1 MHSHLTQRTPIGRAV
16 GIGAVLSLVVG
27 VILLA
32 FAWPSVTAEP
42 KDLPVGVV
50 GPDASVAQVEERVA
64 DEAGGAIAL
73 ERYDDRDAAVT
84 AIEAR
89 EAYGAIVLG
98 AAPTDGPEVL
108 IATAASPA
116 VAQQLRGLAAELQA
130 GIDEQL
136 RAALPAQLRQVL
148 EAAVTAAVAQATG
161 QAGADAPSAPSVP
174 ELPSVTVTVT
184 DVVPLAET
192 DPTGT
197 GLAVAMFPLVLGGM
211 LGGIAV
217 SLVVI
222 GAMRR
227 VAAVVAYSVAGGLL
241 LTGILQGWFGA
252 LQGDYWLNASAIALA
267 LAAIAAPITGL
278 VALMGRAG
286 IGVGAVLFVL
296 VANPISAATVPVQFL
311 ATPWGVI
318 GQWFP
323 PGAAATLLRDLSY
336 FPDAPMAFSWL
347 VLAAW
352 AAGGILLSLV
362 GHFRTAGGAENDTE
376 AAHADEELAAAETH
390 AEAPAGAP
398 VDAPA
403 DGESGRPAG
412 RDAAPVG

>member
-1 MHSHLTQRTPIGRAV
+1 MSSHTTHRTPIGRAI

-50 GPDASVAQVEERVA
+50 GPDAAVTQVEERVA
-64 DEAGGAIAL
+64 DEAEGAIAL
-73 ERYDDRDAAVT
+73 ERYDDRDAAVA
-84 AIEAR
+84 AIRTR

-98 AAPTDGPEVL
+98 DAPTDAPEVL

-116 VAQQLRGLAAELQA
+116 VAQNLRGLAAELQA
-130 GIDEQL
+130 GIDEQV
-136 RAALPAQLRQVL
+136 RAALPGQLQQVL
-148 EAAVTAAVAQATG
+148 ADAVQAAVAQATG
-161 QAGADAPSAPSVP
+161 QGGGTQPGTPSVP
-174 ELPSVTVTVT
+174 EFPTVTVTVT
-184 DVVPLAET
+184 DVVPLADS
-192 DPTGT
+192 DPTGS

-211 LGGIAV
+211 LGGIAI
-217 SLVVI
+217 SLAVI

-227 VAAVVAYSVAGGLL
+227 VAAVTAYAVAGGLVL
-241 LTGILQGWFGA
+241 AGILQGWFGA
-252 LQGDYWLNASAIALA
+252 LQGDYWLNAAAISLA

-296 VANPISAATVPVQFL
+296 VANPISAAAVPVQFL
-311 ATPWGVI
+311 AEPWGAI

-336 FPDAPMAFSWL
+336 FPDAPTAFPWL

-352 AAGGILLSLV
+352 AAGGILLSLI
-362 GHFRTAGGAENDTE
+362 GHFRTAGGAEPDAE
-376 AAHADEELAAAETH
+376 AAHADEELVASERQSGDATDAEPEV
-390 AEAPAGAP
+390 A
-398 VDAPA
+398 
-403 DGESGRPAG
+403 AG
-412 RDAAPVG
+412 RDTAPVG